1 MSKAIL
7 ITGAS
12 TGIGAATA
20 IHLAAGNKIF
30 LHYNSSA
37 QAAEKV
43 AIMVE
48 KKGGEA
54 ALVQADLSNEAGCE
68 ALLKEVGKNT
78 DHLDVLVNNAGG
90 LIERQYCRDLQWDL
104 MERIFALNTF
114 SLMKVSALSIP
125 LLEKGTNPSI
135 VNLTSVAVRHGA
147 PSATLYGA
155 AKGAVD
161 TFTRGMAKE
170 LAPTIR
176 VNAVAPGVIA
186 TPFHEKVSTPE
197 MMENWRKG
205 TPLQKNGQAA
215 DIAHAIEFLIE
226 NQFTT
231 GETVDVNGGTQMR

>member
-1 MSKAIL
+1 MSKTIL
-7 ITGAS
+7 ITGGS

-20 IHLAAGNKIF
+20 LYLAAGNRIF
-30 LHYNSSA
+30 LHYNSSGK
-37 QAAEKV
+37 AAEKV
-43 AIMVE
+43 AETVE
-48 KKGGEA
+48 KQGGEA
-54 ALVQADLSNEAGCE
+54 FLIQADLSNEAGCE
-68 ALLKEVGKNT
+68 ALLKETGTHT
-78 DHLDVLVNNAGG
+78 DHLDVLLNNAGG
-90 LIERQYCRDLQWDL
+90 LLERQYCRDLQWDL
-104 MERIFALNTF
+104 MERVFALNTF

-125 LLEKGTNPSI
+125 LLEKGKNPSI
-135 VNLTSVAVRHGA
+135 VNVSSVAVRHGA

-176 VNAVAPGVIA
+176 VNAVAPGVID

-197 MMENWRKG
+197 MMANWREG
-205 TPLQKNGQAA
+205 TPLQKNGRAE

-231 GETVDVNGGTQMR
+231 GETVDINGGTQMR